1 RRGGPGGDH
10 GLRGAADTGG
20 RPGRSD
26 FAQPVAIRDHHCRHA
41 GAGDAA
47 GAVAGTQDDRRGG
60 RAMSGPDVLGSLLVL
75 GMGAGVV
82 AVAWRG
88 WQAGELLARRGLCG
102 GGRLTRER
110 NPLAC
115 AFFFALYVCG
125 GTAAAVWGLLAL
137 LGAVPPPQW

>member
-1 RRGGPGGDH
+1 
-10 GLRGAADTGG
+10 
-20 RPGRSD
+20 
-26 FAQPVAIRDHHCRHA
+26 
-41 GAGDAA
+41 
-47 GAVAGTQDDRRGG
+47 
-60 RAMSGPDVLGSLLVL
+60 MSGPDVLGSLLVL

-88 WQAGELLARRGLCG
+88 WQAGELLAGRGLCG

-110 NPLAC
+110 NPLAFP
-115 AFFFALYVCG
+115 FFFALYVCG